1 MNQNAF
7 GAVRIYNGKGAFH
20 LSYDV
25 LHILCDKTKGQV
37 STFMSYSPGIFAIER
52 EVVFMLPF
60 IDPRILAFMLLLGK
74 IYIYV
79 YIVFYRVYNLFHML
93 KAIQP

>member
-7 GAVRIYNGKGAFH
+7 DAVRIYSGKGAFH
-20 LSYDV
+20 LSYDI
-25 LHILCDKTKGQV
+25 LHILYDKTKRQV
-37 STFMSYSPGIFAIER
+37 STFMSYSPGIFATEG

-74 IYIYV
+74 IYICV
-79 YIVFYRVYNLFHML
+79 DSIL
-93 KAIQP
+93 